1 MLKIIL
7 LVVGGI
13 VIVASGMAIWAY
25 SDVVKYK
32 DISIGEIDLSEMPN
46 GEYKGTFNGGRFTN
60 SVEVIVID
68 NRIENIKLIDSEGK
82 AENLYN
88 QIYDEVKKKQSLKVD
103 TVSGAT
109 ITTKTAL
116 KAIEN
121 ALSKKG

>member
-13 VIVASGMAIWAY
+13 VIVASGMAVWAY
-25 SDVVKYK
+25 LDVAKYK
-32 DISIGEIDLSEMPN
+32 DISIGEINLNEIPN
-46 GEYKGTFNGGRFTN
+46 GEYKGTFIGGRFTN

-82 AENLYN
+82 DENLYN

-103 TVSGAT
+103 TISGAT
-109 ITTKTAL
+109 VTTKTAL